1 MVQHHPRSTAEPPTP
16 GRKPFGI
23 CSLSKPTMSGWD
35 GLRDVRITRFSK
47 QLQLFK
53 NTLEMSSLPCL
64 LYGRKPERSPRFP
77 TWREAVFQCS
87 SGKQGLPSRYNPRF
101 LTFLHFILQLP
112 DVFCCY
118 LFLIH
123 NIKFGGKKKEKNY
136 TWLRESACCRS
147 PVNPQPF
154 PDGIKLF
161 NRSRAMDNH

>member
-16 GRKPFGI
+16 WRKPFGI

-64 LYGRKPERSPRFP
+64 LYGRKPERSPRLP
-77 TWREAVFQCS
+77 TWREAVLLLWKARTSIKIWPTC
-87 SGKQGLPSRYNPRF
+87 F

-123 NIKFGGKKKEKNY
+123 NIKFG
-136 TWLRESACCRS
+136 R
-147 PVNPQPF
+147 
-154 PDGIKLF
+154 IKLYVIKGECLLQVSSKSTAF
-161 NRSRAMDNH
+161 PRWD